1 MSASWR
7 PGPRNLLT
15 DVAGLRVGHASDER
29 LRSGVTAILCDRPTV
44 ASVAVLGG
52 APGTRETD
60 LLAPDAT
67 VGGVDAL
74 VLSGGSAFGLDAASG
89 VQSVLRAMGRGF
101 AVGAIRVPIVPAAI
115 LFDLAN
121 GGDKD
126 WGEHSPYRDL
136 GVAAA
141 RNASLDF
148 ALGGVGAGLGATTA
162 ACRGGLGSASVRLAG
177 GATVAALVAVNAV
190 GSPLVGSTRHFRA
203 APFEMEHEFGGLGLP
218 HPLPADAPIPRSKI
232 ALPGSATTIAVVAT
246 DARLDKS
253 GARRLALAAHDGFA
267 LALWPAHTDYDGDLV
282 FALATGEA
290 GAAAEGGARVE
301 LAAAASSVM
310 ARAVARAVFSAMP
323 LPGGTVPAW
332 AELPAS

>member
-1 MSASWR
+1 MSTGWR
-7 PGPRNLLT
+7 PGPGNRLT
-15 DVAGLRVGHASDER
+15 DIAGLTVGHASDER
-29 LRSGVTAILCDRPTV
+29 LRSGVTAILCERPTM

-89 VQSVLRAMGRGF
+89 VQSVLRTTGRGF
-101 AVGAIRVPIVPAAI
+101 AVGPHRIPIVPAAI

-121 GGDKD
+121 GGDKR
-126 WGEHSPYRDL
+126 WGEHSPYREL

-141 RNASLDF
+141 RAAARDY
-148 ALGGVGAGLGATTA
+148 AIGGVGAGLGATTA
-162 ACRGGLGSASVRLAG
+162 SCRGGLGSASIRLG
-177 GATVAALVAVNAV
+177 SGITVAALVAVNAV
-190 GSPLVGSTRHFRA
+190 GSPLVGRTRHFRA
-203 APFEMEHEFGGLGLP
+203 APFEIDGEFGGLGWP
-218 HPLPADAPIPRSKI
+218 HPLPGDAAAPRSKI
-232 ALPGSATTIAVVAT
+232 ALPGTATTIAVIAT
-246 DARLDKS
+246 DARLDKA

-267 LALWPAHTDYDGDLV
+267 LSLWPAHTDYDGDLV

-290 GAAAEGGARVE
+290 GPVPEGGARVE

-310 ARAVARAVFSAMP
+310 ARAVARGVHAVAS
-323 LPGGTVPAW
+323 LPGDTLPAW
-332 AELPAS
+332 MALGG